1 MGDEERWSRRRRD
14 WWFDIY
20 EEFERMNRMIED
32 IIRRSFRFEPERMFE
47 GMEPGESKV
56 YTYGF
61 SIRIG
66 PNGKPVIREFGNI
79 FPGRYGPEVKSEIEP
94 LVDVIEKDDEIVV
107 VAELPGV
114 EKEQIEINATEKS
127 LMINVN
133 APNRRYRKELELPST
148 IDPKSSK
155 ATYKNGVLEVRL
167 KKVERGTKGEKLK
180 IE

>member
-1 MGDEERWSRRRRD
+1 MGGEERWSRRRRD
-14 WWFDIY
+14 WWFDVY

-47 GMEPGESKV
+47 KVEPGESKV

-66 PNGKPVIREFGNI
+66 PDGKPIVREFGNV
-79 FPGRYGPEVKSEIEP
+79 FPGRYGPEVKPEMEP

-114 EKEQIEINATEKS
+114 EKEQIQINATEKS
-127 LMINVN
+127 LTINVDTLG
-133 APNRRYRKELELPST
+133 RRYHKELELPST

-167 KKVERGTKGEKLK
+167 KKVGRTTKGEKLK
-180 IE
+180 VE

>member
-32 IIRRSFRFEPERMFE
+32 IIRRSFRFEPERM
-47 GMEPGESKV
+47 EPGESKV

-66 PNGKPVIREFGNI
+66 PNGKPVIREFGNV
-79 FPGRYGPEVKSEIEP
+79 FPGRYGPEVKPEIEP
-94 LVDVIEKDDEIVV
+94 LVDVIEKDDEIVI

-114 EKEQIEINATEKS
+114 EREQIEINATETS
-127 LMINVN
+127 LTISVD
-133 APNRRYRKELELPST
+133 APGKRYRKELELPST

-167 KKVERGTKGEKLK
+167 KKVGHTIKGEKLK

>member
-1 MGDEERWSRRRRD
+1 MSEDERWSRRRRD

-32 IIRRSFRFEPERMFE
+32 IIRRSFRFEGEEIGPR
-47 GMEPGESKV
+47 ESKV

-66 PNGKPVIREFGNI
+66 PNGKPVIREFGNV
-79 FPGRYGPEVKSEIEP
+79 FPGRYGLEVKSEIEP
-94 LVDVIEKDDEIVV
+94 LVDVIEEADEIVV
-107 VAELPGV
+107 VVELPGV
-114 EKEQIEINATEKS
+114 EKEDIQVNATEKS
-127 LMINVN
+127 LTIVVD
-133 APNRRYRKELELPST
+133 APGRRYRKELELPAT

-155 ATYKNGVLEVRL
+155 ATYKNGVLEIRL
-167 KKVERGTKGEKLK
+167 KKTGQTMKGEKLK

>member
-1 MGDEERWSRRRRD
+1 MSDDERWSRRRKD

-20 EEFERMNRMIED
+20 EEFERMNKMIDD
-32 IIRRSFRFEPERMFE
+32 IVRRSFRFEPERIFE
-47 GMEPGESKV
+47 GIEPGESKV

-61 SIRIG
+61 SIRVG
-66 PNGKPVIREFGNI
+66 PDGKPVIREFGNV

-94 LVDVIEKDDEIVV
+94 LVDVIEKEDEIIV

-114 EKEQIEINATEKS
+114 EKEQIQVNATEKS
-127 LMINVN
+127 LTIRVD
-133 APNRRYRKELELPST
+133 APDRRYRKELELPDT

-155 ATYKNGVLEVRL
+155 ATYKNGVLEVKL
-167 KKVERGTKGEKLK
+167 KKTGQTVKGEKLK